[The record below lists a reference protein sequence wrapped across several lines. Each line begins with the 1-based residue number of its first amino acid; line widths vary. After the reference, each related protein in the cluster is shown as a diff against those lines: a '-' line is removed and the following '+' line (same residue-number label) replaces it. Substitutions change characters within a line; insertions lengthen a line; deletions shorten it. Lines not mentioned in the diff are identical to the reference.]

1 MSLSFLETYSN
12 NFKQL
17 IQGKKL
23 ESIATVLYLTCYMI
37 QRLGQFT
44 WKNLGSFIIVSER
57 IPKKIEFRLI
67 IATEKVWHLIQVEKD
82 PLINLR

>member
-44 WKNLGSFIIVSER
+44 
-57 IPKKIEFRLI
+57 
-67 IATEKVWHLIQVEKD
+67 
-82 PLINLR
+82 